1 MFGFKKK
8 QQPYEILRTW
18 DTAPHKGVAHFTGT
32 CDSNCFYTYNYD
44 PIKDLR
50 LGTEVTIEAVAADVI
65 LKTENDFQKF
75 TDDSWGVVY
84 SLDGVIVGVT
94 KAKAAKIREL
104 MKDGYTVR
112 IDAVVEYDAPIK
124 MKTLMLGYSDMT
136 IE

>member
-1 MFGFKKK
+1 MLGFKKK
-8 QQPYEILRTW
+8 KQPYEIIRAW
-18 DTAPHKGVAHFTGT
+18 ETAPHKGVAHFTGA
-32 CDSNCFYTYNYD
+32 CESNCFYTYNYD
-44 PIKDLR
+44 AIKDLR

-65 LKTENDFQKF
+65 LQSDDGLQKF

-84 SLDGVIVGVT
+84 SLDGVIVGVA
-94 KAKAAKIREL
+94 KAKANKIREL

-124 MKTLMLGYSDMT
+124 MKTLMLGYSEMV